1 MNTPTKLTVSRLI
14 LSLVIIFILLFPWS
28 MINVTIPQVLVSG
41 VTVDIRYPIAG
52 VLFIIASLT
61 DFLDGY
67 LARKNNQ
74 ITNTGKMLDA
84 IADKVLV
91 DSVLIILA
99 CQGFVNA
106 IVPVVI
112 VLRDIV
118 VDAIKMEA
126 ASKGKVVA
134 AIKSGKIKT
143 ASLMV
148 GTVLM
153 LFYNLPFEL
162 VNVHVDIFLLYF
174 ATIMSIFS
182 MYEYYTL
189 NKKYHFSK
197 KGKVKGKKNE
207 KGIFY
212 KGIPFFDR
220 KNQITNKCLI
230 KRLQFV

>member
-1 MNTPTKLTVSRLI
+1 MNAPTKLTVSRLI

-189 NKKYHFSK
+189 NKNIIFPK
-197 KGKVKGKKNE
+197 KE
-207 KGIFY
+207 K
-212 KGIPFFDR
+212 
-220 KNQITNKCLI
+220 
-230 KRLQFV
+230 

>member
-1 MNTPTKLTVSRLI
+1 MNTPTKLTVFRLI

-189 NKKYHFSK
+189 NKNIIFPK
-197 KGKVKGKKNE
+197 KE
-207 KGIFY
+207 K
-212 KGIPFFDR
+212 
-220 KNQITNKCLI
+220 
-230 KRLQFV
+230 